1 MMQHKDSFG
10 NKSIKVPFFYPSI
23 DDADKKAVSDALE
36 LPLLTDGPRLLEF
49 ESKFAKLTGAKYAI
63 GVSNAT
69 SALHLSL
76 KALGIGKG
84 DEVIMPDMT
93 FVATAS
99 SVLITGATPVLTDV
113 KKDDMNISIESI
125 KKSITSKTKAILPV
139 HFAGKACN
147 ITEIMKIAKKHNL
160 AIIEDCAHAIGARYQ
175 NKHVGTSGDAGCFS
189 FYPTKN
195 ITTLEG
201 GMVVTNSKKIEQY
214 VRTIR
219 NHGITKSLKQRF
231 SGGKP
236 WDYDVSEPGYNYR
249 MDEIRAALGT
259 SQLKRL
265 SQLNSQRK
273 KAYQYYNLKLK
284 EIDGIITPTFSNT
297 GDHVF
302 HLYIIKVLKKYG
314 FSRDAL
320 FEKLQKN
327 GIRSS
332 VHYKPLHKF
341 TVFSKY
347 AKVYDVLTNSSEL
360 YEQILSLPFY
370 PAMSKKEQDSVVR
383 CIKPD

>member
-1 MMQHKDSFG
+1 
-10 NKSIKVPFFYPSI
+10 
-23 DDADKKAVSDALE
+23 
-36 LPLLTDGPRLLEF
+36 
-49 ESKFAKLTGAKYAI
+49 
-63 GVSNAT
+63 
-69 SALHLSL
+69 
-76 KALGIGKG
+76 
-84 DEVIMPDMT
+84 MT

-327 GIRSS
+327 GIRRS